1 MKTLLKTRAELQAA
15 GRWDIDFHLPPEGI
29 RQFPA
34 MLLKRVD
41 DAAALAKDKRDPTRE
56 PESVFQYIDISSI
69 DVTVGEVANPQDVE
83 GSDAPSRARKVVR
96 AFDVVVSTCRP
107 TRGAIA
113 VVPPQLHNQIASTGF
128 SIVRCRDGVNPF
140 YLHYALRLPST
151 LEQFRKWSTGSSYPA
166 ILDEDVAKTLIPI
179 PSPEEQDRIAQLVVT
194 ALHAREGRIRS
205 ANAEWRRT
213 LDTITGELSG
223 HPVVEAGGDGPEPD
237 ELPRTIAAIHEM
249 LRALP
254 PLSVDRN
261 GSGSQATLPDDGC
274 NPPEV
279 AGNRAQAAQQQ
290 HAADGASRRS

>member
-41 DAAALAKDKRDPTRE
+41 DVAALAKDKRDPTRE

-140 YLHYALRLPST
+140 YLHYALRLAST

-179 PSPEEQDRIAQLVVT
+179 PSPEEQDRIAQLVVA
-194 ALHAREGRIRS
+194 ALHAREQRTRS
-205 ANAEWRRT
+205 ADAEWRRT
-213 LDTITGELSG
+213 LGTITAELSG
-223 HPVVEAGGDGPEPD
+223 QPVLDGYGDAAESV

-249 LRALP
+249 LIALP
-254 PLSVDRN
+254 PLSSDRN
-261 GSGSQATLPDDGC
+261 GSGAQATLPDAVD
-274 NPPEV
+274 NHSEE
-279 AGNRAQAAQQQ
+279 ARTQAQAAQQQ
-290 HAADGASRRS
+290 HAADGAARRR